1 MKLKTALIQMDI
13 TSGEP
18 DSNRVTAE
26 ERIRRA
32 ANDGAAVV
40 ILPEMWTTAYSL
52 HNISE
57 IADRGGV
64 PTAELLSRL
73 AMELG
78 ICLIGGSFADQIGDR
93 VYNTTRV
100 FSPEGRELAR
110 YSKIHLFRLMD
121 EEKYLT
127 PGDRPATFRW
137 GDLCGGLMICYD
149 LRFPE
154 LSRTL
159 ALAGANVLFCPA
171 EWPHPRLHH
180 WRTLLQARAIE
191 NQAYVIG
198 CNRVGRS
205 GDTVFFGH
213 SMVVNPWGEILA
225 EGGENEEIILAE
237 IDLDL
242 VQSVRQ
248 RIPVFKDRVPGA
260 YGLL

>member
-1 MKLKTALIQMDI
+1 MKLNVALIQMDI
-13 TSGEP
+13 ALGDPS
-18 DSNRVTAE
+18 SNQVKAE
-26 ERIRRA
+26 ERVRRA
-32 ANDGAAVV
+32 AADGARLV
-40 ILPEMWTTAYSL
+40 ILPEMWTTGYSL
-52 HNISE
+52 QNIRE
-57 IADRGGV
+57 LADQNGE
-64 PTAELLSRL
+64 PTAGLLSPL
-73 AMELG
+73 ARELK
-78 ICLIGGSFADQIGDR
+78 ICLIGGSTADQREGR
-93 VYNTTRV
+93 VYNTIRV
-100 FSPEGRELAR
+100 FSPEGQELAQ

-127 PGDRPATFRW
+127 PGDQPATFRW

-154 LSRTL
+154 LSRAM

-171 EWPHPRLHH
+171 EWPNPRLHH

-213 SMVVNPWGEILA
+213 SMVVNPWGEVVA
-225 EGGENEEIILAE
+225 EGGEQEETVPAE

-242 VQSVRQ
+242 VRSVRE
-248 RIPVFKDRVPGA
+248 RIPVFRDRVPGT
-260 YGLL
+260 YRLS